1 MLCPSHTDAYPIYV
15 YLPLLIVFR
24 LTEIY
29 TEAGSSDGGTV
40 SVLHAPRR
48 ARLGRYDDCL
58 HCAWVSIPFSFFSA
72 FFVCLFF
79 FPPPPFRTLDQTDAS
94 AHRQISFA
102 EETAI
107 RRSPDSLD
115 LAILRGSSAPN
126 FEGGKHSA

>member
-58 HCAWVSIPFSFFSA
+58 HCAWVSIPFSFSLHS
-72 FFVCLFF
+72 LFF
-79 FPPPPFRTLDQTDAS
+79 FSFFPLPPSEPWTKPMLLPTVKS
-94 AHRQISFA
+94 
-102 EETAI
+102 
-107 RRSPDSLD
+107 
-115 LAILRGSSAPN
+115 
-126 FEGGKHSA
+126 HSQRKQLSGDPRIPWTSQS